1 MRVDSPGGLA
11 LIMATERA
19 APIPAAASLPS
30 APVIQQPQFRPVHP
44 DDWLNRKDAANFL
57 TAFGYPTTWRVLE
70 KLASNNNAGGGPPYR
85 QFRWSRV
92 AYQVK
97 DLIEWAQANSRRVK

>member
-1 MRVDSPGGLA
+1 
-11 LIMATERA
+11 MATDRA
-19 APIPAAASLPS
+19 APHGSPS
-30 APVIQQPQFRPVHP
+30 SSTSSPVIQQPQFRPVHP
-44 DDWLNRKDAANFL
+44 EDWLNRKDAANFL

-70 KLASNNNAGGGPPYR
+70 KLASNNNAGGGPPYT

-92 AYQVK
+92 SYQVK